1 MKPFSAKVRWFIDNK
16 KYNELEKELERH
28 LSDVDDWLDYIDMLK
43 CCGNCRYFCYH
54 RIPYGGVLFY
64 CHNNDREYLNRND
77 LCDKWELIYG

>member
-1 MKPFSAKVRWFIDNK
+1 MTRCPLCMQPMNDLMDKNQEHGPGKCVISMSEYNK
-16 KYNELEKELERH
+16 
-28 LSDVDDWLDYIDMLK
+28 LK